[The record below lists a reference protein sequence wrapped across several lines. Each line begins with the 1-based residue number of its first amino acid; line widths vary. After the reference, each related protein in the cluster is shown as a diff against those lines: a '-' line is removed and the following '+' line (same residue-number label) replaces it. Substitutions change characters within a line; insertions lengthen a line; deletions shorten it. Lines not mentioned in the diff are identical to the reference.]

1 MKLAVSDEGSRGQ
14 RDFMVT
20 GSVNGQTVTV
30 LRDTGCTTAVVKQSL
45 VTHANFTGEHRKYV
59 LMDGTV
65 RCAPIAKVEVCT
77 PFYNGILSALVVR
90 NPVADLIIGNIDGA
104 VVVPVDNELTMVSV
118 GAVKTRSISKSSVGD
133 EVTSQK
139 SSTFDSVV
147 ESVEDESTTKKLS
160 TFDKCEENPLI
171 KLTSKEI
178 QQLQRGDDSLKSMF
192 DRVVK
197 DTPED
202 CDVWFEVRDG
212 LLFRRKKGRYG
223 QSTVDQLIAPKQHR
237 LQIMQIAHEG
247 VFGGHLGVQK
257 TTDKVLQS
265 FFWPGVTADIQRFCR
280 SCDACQK
287 TSCRG
292 RVKKVPL
299 ITTPLIE
306 EPFARVAVDI
316 VGPLPRTN
324 SGKKYILTMVD
335 YATRFPDAIA
345 LSGIS
350 AEQVSDGLIEF
361 FSRLG
366 IPKEILSD
374 QGTQF
379 TSELMREVSKLL
391 QSRQI
396 FTTPYHA
403 MSNGLCEKFNGTLKS
418 CLRRVAYKEPKSW
431 DKHIAPLLFAY
442 RETPQASTGF
452 SPFEL
457 VFGHRVKGPLTI
469 LKDLWSG
476 EVSADVRSTYE
487 YVIDMRERLQDAVE
501 LANEHLSEAK
511 SRQKK
516 YYDRGAKQRKFKEG
530 DKVLILLPSETSKLK
545 MAWKGP
551 YVILER
557 VSQVDY
563 AISIKGK
570 RRVYHANML
579 KAYITRP
586 QDTDTCLSAAV
597 VVDEE
602 DAENHEPPMSL
613 CESALQLKQTEDWQN
628 VVVCKT
634 LNHTQENE
642 IKGLLMQYKDV
653 LSDVPGKTNLIT
665 HKIEL
670 LDAKP
675 VKVKQRTIPYATR
688 EAVKMEIDEMLKSG
702 IIEPSDSPYSSPIV
716 MVKKPAGG
724 WRLCNDYRKVN
735 AISKDDAE
743 PMPEIEHIMSNL
755 AGSKHFSKIDLT
767 KGFWQVPLEEETK
780 KITAFS
786 TPDGLFQYTTLPFG
800 LKGSPATFNRLMRKV
815 LKGCPPG
822 IEVFVDDILVHSQ
835 TWQEHIRLL
844 EEVLVRLRKAG
855 LTARPS
861 KTQIGN
867 CEVEFLGHAIK
878 EGIVR
883 PQDTK
888 IEALKNCE
896 RPTTKTQVKSFL
908 GLAGYY
914 RKFVPNFSSVT
925 APLSDLTKKSQGS
938 KFTWGQAQESSF
950 QTVKSILTSEP
961 VLKMPDWSKEFV
973 VQTDACNQGI
983 GGALIQCHDNVRHV
997 IMYVSR
1003 KLKPAEKN
1011 YSTIEKESLSI
1022 VYTLSKLEPYLYGRK
1037 FVLETDHAPLAWI
1050 RENPLQNS
1058 RITRWALALQPYDFR
1073 VENIKGKDALWADF
1087 LSRHPDAGST

>member
-1 MKLAVSDEGSRGQ
+1 
-14 RDFMVT
+14 
-20 GSVNGQTVTV
+20 
-30 LRDTGCTTAVVKQSL
+30 
-45 VTHANFTGEHRKYV
+45 
-59 LMDGTV
+59 
-65 RCAPIAKVEVCT
+65 
-77 PFYNGILSALVVR
+77 
-90 NPVADLIIGNIDGA
+90 
-104 VVVPVDNELTMVSV
+104 
-118 GAVKTRSISKSSVGD
+118 
-133 EVTSQK
+133 
-139 SSTFDSVV
+139 
-147 ESVEDESTTKKLS
+147 
-160 TFDKCEENPLI
+160 
-171 KLTSKEI
+171 
-178 QQLQRGDDSLKSMF
+178 
-192 DRVVK
+192 
-197 DTPED
+197 
-202 CDVWFEVRDG
+202 
-212 LLFRRKKGRYG
+212 
-223 QSTVDQLIAPKQHR
+223 
-237 LQIMQIAHEG
+237 
-247 VFGGHLGVQK
+247 
-257 TTDKVLQS
+257 
-265 FFWPGVTADIQRFCR
+265 
-280 SCDACQK
+280 
-287 TSCRG
+287 
-292 RVKKVPL
+292 
-299 ITTPLIE
+299 
-306 EPFARVAVDI
+306 
-316 VGPLPRTN
+316 
-324 SGKKYILTMVD
+324 MVD

-350 AEQVSDGLIEF
+350 AQQVSDGLLEL

-366 IPKEILSD
+366 IPREILSD

-391 QSRQI
+391 QTQQI

-403 MSNGLCEKFNGTLKS
+403 MANGLCERFNGTLKA
-418 CLRRVAYKEPKSW
+418 CLRRVAHKQPKSW

-469 LKDLWSG
+469 LKDLWSS
-476 EVSADVRSTYE
+476 EVSTDVRSTYE
-487 YVIDMRERLQDAVE
+487 YVIEMRERLQDAVE

-511 SRQKK
+511 GRQKK
-516 YYDRGAKQRKFKEG
+516 YYDRGAKQRKFEEG
-530 DKVLILLPSETSKLK
+530 DNVLILLPSDTSKLK

-551 YVILER
+551 YVVLER

-586 QDTDTCLSAAV
+586 QDANACLSAAV

-613 CESALQLKQTEDWQN
+613 SESTLRLEQTEDWHN
-628 VVVCKT
+628 VVVSDT
-634 LNHTQENE
+634 LDANQVSDV
-642 IKGLLMQYKDV
+642 KVLLEQYSDV

-670 LDAKP
+670 LDSKP
-675 VKVKQRTIPYATR
+675 VKVKQRIIPYATR
-688 EAVKMEIDEMLKSG
+688 EAVKNEVDDMLKAG
-702 IIEPSDSPYSSPIV
+702 IIEHSDSPFSSPIV

-735 AISKDDAE
+735 AISRDDAE
-743 PMPEIEHIMSNL
+743 PMPEIEIILNNL
-755 AGSKHFSKIDLT
+755 AGLKHFSKIDLT

-786 TPDGLFQYTTLPFG
+786 TPEGLFQYTPLPFG
-800 LKGSPATFNRLMRKV
+800 LKGSPATFNRLMRRT
-815 LKGCPPG
+815 LKGCQKG

-835 TWQEHIRLL
+835 TWPEHIKLL
-844 EEVLVRLRKAG
+844 EEVFVRLKAAG

-861 KTQIGN
+861 KTFIGN
-867 CEVEFLGHAIK
+867 SEIEFVGHVVR

-888 IEALKNCE
+888 IQALKNCE

-914 RKFVPNFSSVT
+914 RKFVPNFSSIT

-938 KFTWGQAQESSF
+938 KFTWGQAQESAF
-950 QTVKSILTSEP
+950 QTVKHVLTSEP
-961 VLKMPDWSKEFV
+961 VLRMPDWSKEFV

-983 GGALIQCHDNVRHV
+983 GGALIQYHDKVRHV

-1003 KLKPAEKN
+1003 KLKPAERN

-1037 FVLETDHAPLAWI
+1037 FILETDHAPLAWI
-1050 RENPLQNS
+1050 RENPLQNA

-1087 LSRHPDAGST
+1087 LSRHPDTTST